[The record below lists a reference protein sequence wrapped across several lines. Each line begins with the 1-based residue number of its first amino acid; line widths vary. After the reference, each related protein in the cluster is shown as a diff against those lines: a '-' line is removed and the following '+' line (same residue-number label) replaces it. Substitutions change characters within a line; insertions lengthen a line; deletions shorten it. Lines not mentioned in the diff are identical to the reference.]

1 MSRSYYEDI
10 PVGLRFGG
18 ESYRVD
24 RDEMLD
30 FARKWDPRPYHVDDA
45 AGAAA
50 GYGAAIASGAYT
62 TAVFTLL
69 AMRSRTK
76 AGDQA
81 VLAGLGAEIRLPHP
95 VRAGDL
101 LRYDAEIVA
110 KRESK
115 GRPDAGIIH
124 TLARVTNQD
133 GVLVYESK
141 TATLVARRPAPGA
154 TQVA

>member
-1 MSRSYYEDI
+1 VTGRSYFEDI
-10 PVGLRFGG
+10 AVGLRFGG
-18 ESYRVD
+18 DSYRVE
-24 RDEMLD
+24 REEMLA
-30 FARKWDPRPYHVDDA
+30 FARKWDPRSFHVDDA
-45 AGAAA
+45 AGVEA
-50 GYGAAIASGAYT
+50 GYAGAIASGAYT
-62 TAVFTLL
+62 TAIFTLL
-69 AMRSRTK
+69 AVRGRTK

-115 GRPDAGIIH
+115 SRPDAGIVH
-124 TLARVTNQD
+124 TIARLTNQD

-141 TATLVARRPAPGA
+141 TATLIARRPAGA
-154 TQVA
+154 AAD